1 MFSKITKVDSYK
13 NLPTKLS
20 KGNAPKEDTT
30 SLSNKY
36 QKKDFFIPYIFRSSE
51 EVEEKEED
59 IRIRK
64 EVIADIVKHTK
75 DPDVFLPYPLSK
87 KEDTKGKH
95 ALLSLDSNRRSSD
108 MDMDMDMSNTNAKT
122 GLKEVDL
129 SEVSELEDEEEKVF
143 ILDEPDIIMRETP
156 YFYLNQPEDFMNDTL
171 TQEWLAKFE
180 NQQDAKVE
188 IHIGLYKLNSTID
201 YLPFVTYFL
210 EKNADNENDMYQ
222 FPHFTLSIPKDPLE
236 DILQMNCENEC
247 KTRLFR
253 YLDIFPS
260 ETFSEE
266 TLANIV
272 FKGYVMREN
281 EVLAVFETR
290 DQNSDS
296 DDLKNGEWVTL
307 HEIINTKFVHTHL
320 VHPFVSKWFLE
331 NPDLLYIKDNRNNAI
346 DIPYVLYL
354 LEPNLKSKSKSKS
367 NISVTGGENKT
378 SSTSSTSSTSTI
390 SSVLSS
396 IQKLPELITSSISI
410 TDSDTSESVK
420 ETESKTKKVSKYKPI
435 ERSYAILPPKITHP
449 NLGEIFLFSER
460 GTEIARKVVFITN
473 TLYLLDQPPDFSLF
487 SKKNY
492 NSIYFQENGE
502 PIWGIKNPVFFGD
515 VYL

>member
-1 MFSKITKVDSYK
+1 MFSKITKVNHYQ
-13 NLPTKLS
+13 NLPNKLS
-20 KGNAPKEDTT
+20 KGNAPKENTLP
-30 SLSNKY
+30 LSNKY
-36 QKKDFFIPYIFRSSE
+36 PKTEFFIPYIFRSSE

-59 IRIRK
+59 VRIRK

-75 DPDVFLPYPLSK
+75 EPDVFLPYPLAK
-87 KEDTKGKH
+87 KVDTKGKH
-95 ALLSLDSNRRSSD
+95 KLLELDSNRRSS
-108 MDMDMDMSNTNAKT
+108 DMSNTNAKT

-129 SEVSELEDEEEKVF
+129 SEVAELEDEEEKVF
-143 ILDEPDIIMRETP
+143 ILDEPDIILRETP
-156 YFYLNQPEDFMNDTL
+156 YFYLNETEDFMNDTL
-171 TQEWLAKFE
+171 TQEWLAKFD
-180 NQQDAKVE
+180 NQTDAKVE

-222 FPHFTLSIPKDPLE
+222 FPHFTLSIPKDPVE
-236 DILQMNCENEC
+236 DILQINCENEC

-290 DQNSDS
+290 DSDS
-296 DDLKNGEWVTL
+296 DDDDDADPNPDPLKNGEWVTL
-307 HEIINTKFVHTHL
+307 HEIINTKFVHKHL

-331 NPDLLYIKDNRNNAI
+331 NPDLIYMKDNRNNAI

-354 LEPNLKSKSKSKS
+354 LEPNLNSKSNSKSKS
-367 NISVTGGENKT
+367 NLSVTGGENK
-378 SSTSSTSSTSTI
+378 TSSTSTI

-410 TDSDTSESVK
+410 SDTDTSESVK
-420 ETESKTKKVSKYKPI
+420 ETETKKKKVSKYKPI
-435 ERSYAILPPKITHP
+435 ERSYAILPPKITHS

-487 SKKNY
+487 SKKKY
-492 NSIYFQENGE
+492 NSIYFQEHGE
-502 PIWGIKNPVFFGD
+502 PIWGIQNPVFFGD
-515 VYL
+515 V